1 MYCTPLEIHDQA
13 DTLTN
18 AKASESK
25 GNLTVDGG
33 TITLENSYLVE
44 NAFPSDQFSSQND
57 DQDIRL
63 FVDNSLVDPSEY
75 EVNLR
80 DGIIE
85 ETGTAISNGTSVTKV
100 RYKHSDVPNEVV
112 KTAIEAVTDHIDDLT
127 NTTFGGTN
135 TRTDEIYDGEGGMD
149 SIYQFDGQ
157 PVDQVTSV
165 EVNTASIGNPDNW
178 KTLTEGR
185 AEDYVEYQG
194 VGIMFMDSENAPDDE
209 PRNLRVTYDY
219 GFPNV
224 PKPINL
230 LCRRIVIKGLANDQT
245 FSAVIDGVDDFNP
258 ETTTN
263 FNKGIQ
269 EVVDE
274 WKVRTDLRLTNL
286 SEKGQES

>member
-18 AKASESK
+18 ASASESK

-33 TITLENSYLVE
+33 TIELENSYLVE
-44 NAFPSDQFSSQND
+44 NAFPQSDFSDQSS

-63 FVDNSLVDPSEY
+63 FIDNSLVDPDEY
-75 EVNLR
+75 NINLR
-80 DGIIE
+80 DGVIE
-85 ETGTAISNGTSVTKV
+85 ETGTAISNGNEVTNL
-100 RYKHSDVPNEVV
+100 RYKHSNVPNEVV
-112 KTAIEAVTDHIDDLT
+112 VTAIEAATEHIDDLT
-127 NTTFGGTN
+127 NTTFNGTV
-135 TRTDEIYDGEGGMD
+135 TRTDEIYDGEGERD
-149 SIYQFDGQ
+149 RVYQFDGQ
-157 PVDQVTSV
+157 PVDTVDSV
-165 EVNTASIGNPDNW
+165 SVNTASIGNPDNW
-178 KTLTEGR
+178 KSMTEGR
-185 AEDYVEYQG
+185 ADDYVEYQG
-194 VGIMFMDSENAPDDE
+194 LGIQFMDSPDAPDDE
-209 PRNLRVTYDY
+209 PRNLKVTYDY
-219 GFPNV
+219 GFSNI

-245 FSAVIDGVDDFNP
+245 FAAVIDGVDDFNP

-263 FNKGIQ
+263 FNKSIS